1 MKMGLYDFHFKKNEG
16 LKVFKVKPMEEI
28 IPKYVL
34 IISE

>member
-1 MKMGLYDFHFKKNEG
+1 MKMGLYDFHLKKNEG